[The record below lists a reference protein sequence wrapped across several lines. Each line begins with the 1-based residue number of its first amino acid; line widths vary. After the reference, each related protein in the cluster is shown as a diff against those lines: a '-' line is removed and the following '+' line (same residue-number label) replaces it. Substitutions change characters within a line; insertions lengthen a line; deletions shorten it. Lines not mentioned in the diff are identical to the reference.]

1 MRPHTDPQ
9 RVEENPQ
16 QTHQSARKF
25 LQTLENA
32 AYARE
37 ENPQQATLVREL
49 VNSLSSGKLLLMPTD
64 VVWNL
69 DEDTQEEKAIAKLDA
84 LIELVIS
91 MRMRWNANR
100 SLGTLEGDMTESE
113 AWATA
118 QELLSS
124 MSTEE
129 RRAYAFC
136 FQTNRS
142 HQFFFALLRQPSFF
156 NAGGLEKLLGEWT
169 SIKNSS
175 EYKETLEERKRRT
188 ELQTQ
193 PMAELQNLRKEINRK
208 RQNRED
214 TQDLLLE
221 LRKKEESYNSANQL
235 PLGAKLNRLMPQKAE
250 DALQLLLDRLAGP
263 QPMASPPSGSSRW
276 KKLGHGIWKANYA
289 PDVEGTNAEVNQDE
303 NDTDACGWWAFPPTT
318 LTTITLG
325 RDTHLD
331 VAAQGPSRSAA
342 TKAADAATAAAAAAA
357 AAARDCSPSRS
368 AATRNADA
376 AAAAAKAAYEA
387 ARDWSPPGRGPFGRH
402 GTA

>member
-49 VNSLSSGKLLLMPTD
+49 VNSLSSGELLLMPTD

-69 DEDTQEEKAIAKLDA
+69 DEDTQEEEAIAKLDA

-156 NAGGLEKLLGEWT
+156 NAEGLEKLLEEWT
-169 SIKNSS
+169 NIENSS
-175 EYKETLEERKRRT
+175 EYKETIEERKRRT

-193 PMAELQNLRKEINRK
+193 PKAELQNLRMERESAPTFDGPSQRNPDPGYPAQLSGRQEVATPPDALCLSQTPVPESQNASSASNAEQPVLGTVPGSCARDDVEQAVSPSSATATLPTETLK
-208 RQNRED
+208 RIGAYLIDPGPWDQKAPALKWR
-214 TQDLLLE
+214 TIAVFAALCPTTRQAV
-221 LRKKEESYNSANQL
+221 SC
-235 PLGAKLNRLMPQKAE
+235 PLGSASNARLEDERQDKDLETQEKKDLAE
-250 DALQLLLDRLAGP
+250 
-263 QPMASPPSGSSRW
+263 
-276 KKLGHGIWKANYA
+276 
-289 PDVEGTNAEVNQDE
+289 AE
-303 NDTDACGWWAFPPTT
+303 
-318 LTTITLG
+318 
-325 RDTHLD
+325 
-331 VAAQGPSRSAA
+331 
-342 TKAADAATAAAAAAA
+342 AAA
-357 AAARDCSPSRS
+357 
-368 AATRNADA
+368 
-376 AAAAAKAAYEA
+376 EA
-387 ARDWSPPGRGPFGRH
+387 MYWSLRRAGWSSDDD
-402 GTA
+402 